1 MIAKLIAFSLRHRL
15 LVLIIA
21 LAVAGAGFY
30 AARHLP
36 IDAVPDITTKQVQ
49 INVKD
54 PALSAEDIETQI
66 TSPIEIALS
75 SLPRNQEIRSISQ
88 FGLSQVTVTFD
99 DDVDIYF
106 ARQLVNER
114 LVQVREK
121 LPRTAE
127 IDLSPIS
134 TGLGEIYYIS
144 LDGPK
149 YSLMERRTMLDWIV
163 APQLR
168 KVRGLAEVNTFGG
181 EAKQFQVSVNP
192 NRLRAY
198 KLDMRAVLQAV
209 EQSNRNAGG
218 AYITRGPEQE
228 VVRGSGL
235 IKSLDD
241 IRQIVL
247 TTAHTSPVTIADVA
261 EVHYAP
267 AVRQGAMTRNGEGE
281 QVYVITLL
289 LMGENG
295 RIVIER
301 VKNQVKAIQK
311 SLPPDAQLN
320 GFLDRSDLIGR
331 AIHTATK
338 NLVEGGALVV
348 VVLFLFLLQL
358 RAGLIVS
365 SAIPLA
371 MLFAIVGMKYFN
383 VSANLMSLGAIDFG
397 LIVDGAVII
406 VENAIRLLAGQ
417 RQEHGREL
425 TREEQDATI
434 QRAAVEVI
442 KPATFGM
449 GIIIAAYIPILTL
462 TGIEGKMFRP
472 MGQTVIMALI
482 GALLVAITVVPA
494 LCSFFLNVRAE
505 KENHVLERVQNAYRR
520 MLESSIRH
528 RAITITAAVIFFV
541 ACAALF
547 PRLGSE
553 FIPELDEG
561 AIALEAIYAP
571 SISLEQ
577 VVERAGVIEKFLKET
592 FPDEVE
598 EVVCRIG
605 RPELATDPML
615 LNQTDVLMP
624 LRPRAQWKKAK
635 TKDELVAVME
645 EELKKIPGVS
655 ISFTQPIKMRMMEL
669 IEGVGL
675 RGDLGVKLFGP
686 DREVRQQYAE
696 HIAAVARKIP
706 GAEDV
711 KVETTA
717 GLPLL
722 DIRIKRDEIARRGIS
737 VGDVQDLIETALGG
751 KQASTI
757 VDGNQRFPLVVRLA
771 APFRA
776 DADAIGRLVVHTTG
790 GEDAPLAELADIVS
804 SESPAQLSREN
815 GEGRTVV
822 QANVRGRDLG
832 GVVEDLQ
839 RRLDQTLNLP
849 PGYHLEYG
857 GTYEKMQSGRAR
869 LMVVV
874 PVTFA
879 VIFLLLFTTL
889 GSMRQAALVFTGIPF
904 AITGGILALYFRG
917 MHFSM
922 SAGIGFIA
930 LFGVAVL
937 NGVVLVTFI
946 NDLRAR
952 GAGLTEAI
960 VRGCVTRLRPV
971 LMTAAVASIGFIPM
985 ALASGAGAEVQKPL
999 ATVVIGGLISSTL
1012 LTLLI
1017 LPTLYKVLEQRPTPA
1032 RIPHLPE
1039 PPSTMELVSR

>member
-1 MIAKLIAFSLRHRL
+1 MIAKLIGFSLRHRL

-75 SLPRNQEIRSISQ
+75 SLPRTQEIRSVSQ

-99 DDVDIYF
+99 DDLDIYF

-114 LVQVREK
+114 LAQVRDK

-192 NRLRAY
+192 DQLRAY
-198 KLDMRAVLQAV
+198 QLDMRAVLQAL

-281 QVYVITLL
+281 QVYAITLL

-301 VKNQVKAIQK
+301 VKDQVKAIQK
-311 SLPPDAQLN
+311 SLPPGAQLN

-331 AIHTATK
+331 AIHTASK
-338 NLVEGGALVV
+338 NLVEGGLLVV

-417 RQEHGREL
+417 RQEHVREL

-434 QRAAVEVI
+434 QRAALEVI

-505 KENHVLERVQNAYRR
+505 KENRVLERVRNAYRR

-528 RAITITAAVIFFV
+528 RATTITAAVIFFV
-541 ACAALF
+541 VCAALF

-577 VVERAGVIEKFLKET
+577 VVERAGVIEKFLKDT

-598 EVVCRIG
+598 QVVCRIG

-615 LNQTDVLMP
+615 LNQTDVLIP
-624 LRPRAQWKKAK
+624 LRSRAQWKKAK
-635 TKDELVAVME
+635 TKDGLVAVME

-669 IEGVGL
+669 IEGVGI

-696 HIAAVARKIP
+696 RIASAARKIP

-737 VGDVQDLIETALGG
+737 VGDVQNLIETALGG

-771 APFRA
+771 AQFRA

-804 SESPAQLSREN
+804 SEGPVQLSREN

-832 GVVEDLQ
+832 GVVQDLQ

-879 VIFLLLFTTL
+879 LIFVLLFTTL

-946 NDLRAR
+946 NDLR
-952 GAGLTEAI
+952 GHGTGLTEAI

-971 LMTAAVASIGFIPM
+971 LMTATVASIGFIPM
-985 ALASGAGAEVQKPL
+985 ALATGAGAEVQKPL
-999 ATVVIGGLISSTL
+999 ATVVIGGLISSTI

-1017 LPTLYKVLEQRPTPA
+1017 LPALYRVIERTTKPAPHPVLDLPPT
-1032 RIPHLPE
+1032 
-1039 PPSTMELVSR
+1039 TELVTR